1 MPRSIRPDRRREPRG
16 VVRRCTIGGLRRH
29 AALHVAELSCPLA
42 PTLTGLA
49 CLMLWASP
57 VREGTTPM
65 LLDLWIL
72 ALTLGLFGVATG
84 FVRVLERL

>member
-1 MPRSIRPDRRREPRG
+1 
-16 VVRRCTIGGLRRH
+16 
-29 AALHVAELSCPLA
+29 
-42 PTLTGLA
+42 
-49 CLMLWASP
+49 MLWVFA

-65 LLDLWIL
+65 LDLWIL